1 MRGPRSGAYEFILV
15 ALLVLFWGSVGL
27 NRVGIGVIFPEI
39 VPAFHLAYWQTSFL
53 VAGTSVTWAISSWA
67 GGWLSDRY
75 GRRRVLLPAAL
86 WVCLMTAAMGGAVGF
101 LSMFI
106 VRDLLGIGDGIGWS
120 VGESTISEESAPQRR
135 GFNQAL
141 FTAGYTLIGAGLG
154 ALIITRISA
163 HLGWR
168 WAFPII
174 GAATVPVVIGLAVV
188 MRDRPVGAGRRQ
200 SDWRAG
206 FRALRNPS
214 LVYLTIMGCA
224 ILTWL
229 QVTINFDQLFL
240 TQVRGFSKLDAG
252 SIAAVWGFAGA
263 GGQVVLPLA
272 SDRWGR
278 RPVTFVASLGCAAAL
293 VAYLAGGFDKT
304 GMQLLLGLT
313 GFCGFGILPIVLA
326 TCVSES
332 VAHNVRGAVLGV
344 TNFFA
349 VIIGT
354 TLMPLVGG
362 VIADLFGLTGSM
374 WILVASQLVVAA
386 FILAITE
393 TAPRVVGRDAP
404 ARGVG

>member
-1 MRGPRSGAYEFILV
+1 MRGESSGRQEFILV

-39 VPAFHLAYWQTSFL
+39 VPEFHLAYWQTSML
-53 VAGTSVTWAISSWA
+53 VAGTSVTWGISSWV

-75 GRRRVLLPAAL
+75 GRRRVLVPAAL
-86 WVCLMTAAMGGAVGF
+86 WVCLMTAAMGGTVGF

-120 VGESTISEESAPQRR
+120 VGESTISEESAPRRR

-154 ALIITRISA
+154 AIIITRISA

-174 GAATVPVVIGLAVV
+174 GAVTVLVVIGLAVA
-188 MRDRPVGAGRRQ
+188 MRDRPAPATQDHRN
-200 SDWRAG
+200 WRAG
-206 FRALRNPS
+206 IRALRNPS

-224 ILTWL
+224 ILSWL
-229 QVTINFDQLFL
+229 AVTIAFDQLFL
-240 TQVRGFSKLDAG
+240 TRVRGFSKLDAG
-252 SIAAVWGFAGA
+252 SIAAVWGFAGTA
-263 GGQVVLPLA
+263 GQIVLPLL

-278 RPVTFVASLGCAAAL
+278 RPVTLVASLACAAAL
-293 VAYLAGGFDKT
+293 IGYITGGFDMT
-304 GMQLLLGLT
+304 GMQILLGIS

-332 VAHNVRGAVLGV
+332 VSDDVRGSLLGV
-344 TNFFA
+344 TNCCG
-349 VIIGT
+349 VILGS
-354 TLMPLVGG
+354 TLMPLLGG
-362 VIADLFGLTGSM
+362 VIADQFGLTGAM
-374 WILVASQLVVAA
+374 WILVASQLVIVVL
-386 FILAITE
+386 ILGVTE
-393 TAPRVVGRDAP
+393 TAPRVL
-404 ARGVG
+404 ARRAEARLA

>member
-1 MRGPRSGAYEFILV
+1 MTRPHSGTYEFILM

-39 VPAFHLAYWQTSFL
+39 VPEFHLAYWQTSML
-53 VAGTSVTWAISSWA
+53 VAGTSVTWALSSWV

-75 GRRRVLLPAAL
+75 GRRRVLVPAAL
-86 WVCLMTAAMGGAVGF
+86 WVCVTTAAMGGTWGF

-135 GFNQAL
+135 GFNQAI

-154 ALIITRISA
+154 AIIITRISA
-163 HLGWR
+163 NLGWR

-174 GAATVPVVIGLAVV
+174 GAVTVLVVIGLAIV
-188 MRDRPVGAGRRQ
+188 MRDRPLRATHRD
-200 SDWRAG
+200 SDWGAG

-214 LVYLTIMGCA
+214 LLYLTIMGCA
-224 ILTWL
+224 TLSWL
-229 QVTINFDQLFL
+229 AVTIAFDQLFL

-252 SIAAVWGFAGA
+252 SIAAVWGLAGTA
-263 GGQVVLPLA
+263 GQIVLPLL

-278 RPVTFVASLGCAAAL
+278 RPVTLLGSLACAAAL
-293 VAYLAGGFDKT
+293 VGYITGGFDKT
-304 GMQLLLGLT
+304 GMQILLGVT

-332 VAHNVRGAVLGV
+332 VSDDIRGAVLGV
-344 TNFFA
+344 TNFFG
-349 VIIGT
+349 VIIGS
-354 TLMPLVGG
+354 TLMPLIGG
-362 VIADLFGLTGSM
+362 VIADLFGLSGAM
-374 WILVASQLVVAA
+374 WILVVSQLVIAV
-386 FILAITE
+386 FILAVTE
-393 TAPRVVGRDAP
+393 TAPRVIARTAP
-404 ARGVG
+404 ARGAV

>member
-1 MRGPRSGAYEFILV
+1 MTDPRSGRYEFMLMT
-15 ALLVLFWGSVGL
+15 LLVLFWGSVGL

-39 VPAFHLAYWQTSFL
+39 VPEFHLAYWQTSLL
-53 VAGTSVTWAISSWA
+53 VAGTSVTWGVSSWV

-86 WVCLMTAAMGGAVGF
+86 WVCAMTAAMGGAWGF

-135 GFNQAL
+135 GFNQAI

-154 ALIITRISA
+154 AIIITRISA

-174 GAATVPVVIGLAVV
+174 GAVTVPVVIGLAIV
-188 MRDRPVGAGRRQ
+188 MRDRPPAAARRHN
-200 SDWRAG
+200 WGAG
-206 FRALRNPS
+206 FRALRTPS
-214 LVYLTIMGCA
+214 LVYLTVMGCA
-224 ILTWL
+224 VLSWL
-229 QVTINFDQLFL
+229 AVTIAFDQLFL

-252 SIAAVWGFAGA
+252 SIAAVWGLAGA
-263 GGQVVLPLA
+263 AGQIVLPLL

-278 RPVTFVASLGCAAAL
+278 RPVTLAGALGCAAAL
-293 VAYLAGGFDKT
+293 VAYITGGFDKT
-304 GMQLLLGLT
+304 GMQFLLGVT

-326 TCVSES
+326 TCVSEAVS
-332 VAHNVRGAVLGV
+332 DDIRGAALGV
-344 TNFFA
+344 TNFFG
-349 VIIGT
+349 VTFGS

-362 VIADLFGLTGSM
+362 VIADLFGLAGAM
-374 WILVASQLVVAA
+374 WILVASQLVVAVLIMA
-386 FILAITE
+386 VTE
-393 TAPRVVGRDAP
+393 TAPRVVARAAAAP
-404 ARGVG
+404 SAV

>member
-1 MRGPRSGAYEFILV
+1 MTRSHSGAYEFTLV

-39 VPAFHLAYWQTSFL
+39 VPEFHLAYWQTSML
-53 VAGTSVTWAISSWA
+53 VAGTSVTWAVSSWV

-75 GRRRVLLPAAL
+75 GRRRVLVPAAL
-86 WVCLMTAAMGGAVGF
+86 WVCVMTAAMGGTWGF

-135 GFNQAL
+135 GFNQAI

-154 ALIITRISA
+154 AIIITRISA

-174 GAATVPVVIGLAVV
+174 GAVTVLVVIGLAIV
-188 MRDRPVGAGRRQ
+188 MRDRPSRTTHGRG
-200 SDWRAG
+200 DWSAG

-214 LVYLTIMGCA
+214 LLYLTVMGCA
-224 ILTWL
+224 ILSWL
-229 QVTINFDQLFL
+229 AVTIAFDQLFL

-252 SIAAVWGFAGA
+252 SIAAVWGLAGTA
-263 GGQVVLPLA
+263 GQIVLPLL
-272 SDRWGR
+272 SDRLGR
-278 RPVTFVASLGCAAAL
+278 RPVTLAGALACAAAL
-293 VAYLAGGFDKT
+293 VGYITGGFDKT
-304 GMQLLLGLT
+304 GMQILLGVT

-326 TCVSES
+326 TCVSEA
-332 VAHNVRGAVLGV
+332 VADDVRGAVLGV
-344 TNFFA
+344 TNFFG
-349 VIIGT
+349 VIIGS

-362 VIADLFGLTGSM
+362 IIADLFGLSGAM
-374 WILVASQLVVAA
+374 WILVGSQIVIAI
-386 FILAITE
+386 FILAVTE
-393 TAPRVVGRDAP
+393 TAPRVVARAAT
-404 ARGVG
+404 ARGVV